1 VRDLMKHPPFAGRR
15 PIFIGDDTTD
25 ETVFAI
31 MPEFDG
37 FAFSVGNAVRVADG
51 HFEGPPAVRDW
62 LAKIAGSDANTK
74 Q

>member
-1 VRDLMKHPPFAGRR
+1 MKHPPFVGRR

-25 ETVFAI
+25 ESVFAI

-37 FAFSVGNAVRVADG
+37 LAFSVGDAASVVDG

-62 LAKIAGSDANTK
+62 LATIAGSEANAK